1 MSGKYL
7 EKPNQKNK
15 MSILTFDTEEWY
27 LEKAYFGA
35 KETKYAEYDR
45 LLDELLEKLG
55 TRNLKGTFF
64 CVGKLATD
72 FPQVVKKIA
81 DAGHEVGCHSNNHQ
95 WLNKMT
101 YQEAMEDTHSAVD
114 ALEQCIGKKVQSY
127 RAPAFSIG
135 CENKWAF
142 EVLAANG
149 ITRDASVFPA
159 SRDFGGFPEFTKME
173 PSVVKYNGVELHEFP
188 IVTTKVFG
196 KDIAYSG
203 GGYFR
208 FFPYGFIENEM
219 KRVTYSMTYFHLGDL
234 NPVIE
239 GVMSKEDY
247 ERYFNEPGTAK
258 ARYLRYIKTN
268 LGVKGN
274 KRKLF
279 KLIERLEFS
288 SIMDAESQIDWDKAP
303 VVTL

>member
-1 MSGKYL
+1 M
-7 EKPNQKNK
+7 N
-15 MSILTFDTEEWY
+15 ILSFDIEEWY
-27 LEKAYFGA
+27 IEKAYFGG
-35 KETKYAEYDR
+35 KTSKYDEYDL
-45 LLDELLEKLG
+45 LLDELLSKLAE
-55 TRNLKGTFF
+55 THLIGTFF
-64 CVGKLATD
+64 CVGKLASD
-72 FPQVVKKIA
+72 FPHVVKKIA
-81 DAGHEVGCHSNNHQ
+81 EAGHEIGCHSNTHQ

-101 YQEAMEDTHSAVD
+101 YQEAMEDTHSAVE

-135 CENKWAF
+135 GENKWAF

-159 SRDFGGFPEFTKME
+159 SRDFGGFPEFSNMA
-173 PSVVKYNGVELHEFP
+173 PSVVRYNGIELHEYP
-188 IVTTKVFG
+188 IATTTLLG

-208 FFPYGFIENEM
+208 FFPYGFIEKEM
-219 KRVTYSMTYFHLGDL
+219 KGAPYSMTYFHLGDL

-239 GVMSKEDY
+239 GVMSKMDY

-258 ARYLRYIKTN
+258 ARYLRYVKTN

-279 KLIERLEFS
+279 KLIECLKFC
-288 SIMDAESQIDWDKAP
+288 SIKDAEFQTDWSKAP
-303 VVTL
+303 VVSL

>member
-1 MSGKYL
+1 M
-7 EKPNQKNK
+7 N
-15 MSILTFDTEEWY
+15 ILTFDIEEWY

-35 KETKYAEYDR
+35 KVSKYAEYDQ
-45 LLDELLEKLG
+45 LLDELLEKLDS
-55 TRNLKGTFF
+55 RELKGTFF

-72 FPQVVKKIA
+72 FPQVVRRIA
-81 DAGHEVGCHSNNHQ
+81 DAGHEVGCHSNTHK

-101 YQEAMEDTHSAVD
+101 YQEAMEDTHAAVD
-114 ALEQCIGKKVQSY
+114 ALEQCIGNKVQSY

-135 CENKWAF
+135 SENKWAF

-149 ITRDASVFPA
+149 ITRDVSVFPA

-173 PSVVKYNGVELHEFP
+173 PTVVYYKGIEIHEYP
-188 IVTTKVFG
+188 IATANVFG

-208 FFPYGFIENEM
+208 FFPYVFIEKEM
-219 KRVTYSMTYFHLGDL
+219 KRAPYSMTYFHLGDL
-234 NPVIE
+234 NPVFT
-239 GVMSKEDY
+239 GVMSKNDY
-247 ERYFNEPGTAK
+247 ESYFEEPGTLK
-258 ARYLRYIKTN
+258 ARYMRYVKTN

-279 KLIERLEFS
+279 KLLCNLPFNNLE
-288 SIMDAESQIDWDKAP
+288 DAEGQINWSEVP
-303 VVTL
+303 VINIK